1 MFNVHGRLAFG
12 VSILCKL
19 HYANNARDNDNK
31 SAKGIVQFFL
41 SFTLFHNFNKGN
53 SSFIYILKKRTVQ
66 RIIKQI
72 TMLAIFN
79 KIIKE
84 AMLSRKIAAGGS
96 LGERKGRWMK
106 NAGAKSSMS

>member
-1 MFNVHGRLAFG
+1 MPTMLV
-12 VSILCKL
+12 IMITK
-19 HYANNARDNDNK
+19 
-31 SAKGIVQFFL
+31 VQKELYNFFSL
-41 SFTLFHNFNKGN
+41 TLFHNFNKGN